1 MAGSDQAY
9 VLIRALIARYQFVPP
24 EEEEEVTGIQMSR
37 RALSARC
44 GCGCGWVWVYVGVCG
59 WVGGWVPLGGWVGGW
74 VYSAILQPDVLVF
87 CCLESTVNQDGLCFT
102 AISLVCLLKN
112 CLIPSYQESLTIFI
126 LHVEATCFNIAQ
138 K

>member
-44 GCGCGWVWVYVGVCG
+44 GCGCGWVWVYV
-59 WVGGWVPLGGWVGGW
+59 WVGGWVGGCHWVGGWVGGCIQLFFSQMCW
-74 VYSAILQPDVLVF
+74 YFVAWRALSTKMDCVSLQYPWYA
-87 CCLESTVNQDGLCFT
+87 C
-102 AISLVCLLKN
+102 
-112 CLIPSYQESLTIFI
+112 
-126 LHVEATCFNIAQ
+126 
-138 K
+138 

>member
-44 GCGCGWVWVYVGVCG
+44 VGVGVGVCWCVCVRACVAA
-59 WVGGWVPLGGWVGGW
+59 WVGGCIQLFFSEMCWYFVAWRALSTNMDCVSLQ
-74 VYSAILQPDVLVF
+74 YSWYAF
-87 CCLESTVNQDGLCFT
+87 
-102 AISLVCLLKN
+102 
-112 CLIPSYQESLTIFI
+112 
-126 LHVEATCFNIAQ
+126 
-138 K
+138 